1 MHRFIRQVLPNFK
14 QVNFLA
20 FSNPIINKVKLH
32 QQPLVKNK
40 SIKLFLTL
48 SVLQWL
54 GFEKDD
60 EEKESELIMTLKRA
74 VLCTQR
80 EQYDK
85 AEQMLHIALRLAQ
98 QQQNKQGILYCF
110 DLMGNL
116 AFDTF
121 QLEKAQKIFVI
132 VMQMLLESGV
142 KEDDNKM
149 VHVSLKVARIN
160 HLLAREDVA
169 ETGFKWCLEKI
180 TPNKNQDYDTKL
192 LYGVVQDWYA
202 QFLLD
207 RGEVTASLEHL
218 KEAYDVCCEVE
229 GKNTEQTMLLLNDLG
244 ITSWKAGDIQKAEAF
259 LNDAL
264 ILGKK
269 LDDQRHL
276 GVVQSNLGLIYLQNG
291 FVEKAHE
298 FCKMGWKLGKHYDDN
313 ESIGQSTYCLDQIR
327 EVLGEKQQNKQK

>member
-142 KEDDNKM
+142 KEDDNK
-149 VHVSLKVARIN
+149 VNNFLTLSKVRI
-160 HLLAREDVA
+160 LLMR
-169 ETGFKWCLEKI
+169 
-180 TPNKNQDYDTKL
+180 
-192 LYGVVQDWYA
+192 
-202 QFLLD
+202 
-207 RGEVTASLEHL
+207 
-218 KEAYDVCCEVE
+218 
-229 GKNTEQTMLLLNDLG
+229 
-244 ITSWKAGDIQKAEAF
+244 
-259 LNDAL
+259 
-264 ILGKK
+264 
-269 LDDQRHL
+269 
-276 GVVQSNLGLIYLQNG
+276 
-291 FVEKAHE
+291 
-298 FCKMGWKLGKHYDDN
+298 
-313 ESIGQSTYCLDQIR
+313 
-327 EVLGEKQQNKQK
+327 